1 MSDKE
6 KHIDEL
12 HQHILDGA
20 LIYKLTNQEI
30 AALLTSVMR
39 NILIQ
44 DHNKG
49 RLIEMG
55 ITEAHL
61 TPEAVTLIQR
71 IWTEEYI
78 GNNEEQL

>member
-1 MSDKE
+1 MTDKE

-39 NILIQ
+39 NILVQ
-44 DHNKG
+44 EHNVAQ
-49 RLIEMG
+49 LNYMG
-55 ITEAHL
+55 IDINKL
-61 TPEAVTLIQR
+61 SPEVVTLIQK

-78 GNNEEQL
+78 KSNEQL

>member
-1 MSDKE
+1 MTDKE

-39 NILIQ
+39 NILVQ
-44 DHNKG
+44 EHNAAQ
-49 RLIEMG
+49 LNDMG
-55 ITEAHL
+55 IDVNKL
-61 TPEAVTLIQR
+61 KPETITLFQK
-71 IWTEEYI
+71 IWTEEYMKS
-78 GNNEEQL
+78 NEQI